1 MTLTQRSAFTITFL
15 SVGAMFRIN
24 NNLNSRCFWFKYCLS
39 SGTKHFKNQ
48 SKKNFSVIH
57 ILWFPRIYIEKGFW
71 HFLLRGQEFRN
82 LWSNTDLVRQ
92 SPEALEQRTLELIFP
107 RLQASGLCLLL
118 CNRCASRHALPEQD
132 CFISIVD
139 LFRHIAIFFFYPFLQ
154 YSAVASWS
162 ASSASLVFSYRPW
175 WFLNLSH
182 HLLLMMNF
190 VIFHPDQ
197 NLNLPVCDAC

>member
-15 SVGAMFRIN
+15 SVGAMFRISD
-24 NNLNSRCFWFKYCLS
+24 NLNSRCFCFKYCLT

-57 ILWFPRIYIEKGFW
+57 FLRFPHIYTEKGFW
-71 HFLLRGQEFRN
+71 HLLLRGQGFRN
-82 LWSNTDLVRQ
+82 LWSNTGLVRQ

-139 LFRHIAIFFFYPFLQ
+139 LFRHIAMFSIRSFNILQ
-154 YSAVASWS
+154 WLHDLLPLQA
-162 ASSASLVFSYRPW
+162 
-175 WFLNLSH
+175 LS
-182 HLLLMMNF
+182 
-190 VIFHPDQ
+190 FHIDHGGS
-197 NLNLPVCDAC
+197 